1 MTNVPAPSAADDVL
15 DSAELRTPPQNLLC
29 LAGRRDQPRRIA
41 GTPRLL
47 HHWNVFPGHFLTS
60 INHFEYR
67 DTASDTEVEKIAF
80 FHLQSECMRLGQ
92 VGHMD
97 VVSDTTPV
105 GGRIIPSEYLGVFT
119 FP

>member
-1 MTNVPAPSAADDVL
+1 MTNMPAPSAADNVL
-15 DSAELRTPPQNLLC
+15 DSAELRTPPQNLLR
-29 LAGRRDQPRRIA
+29 LASRRDQPWRIA
-41 GTPRLL
+41 GTPRLF
-47 HHWNVFPGHFLTS
+47 HHWNVFSGHFLTS

-67 DTASDTEVEKIAF
+67 DTASDTEVKEIAL

-105 GGRIIPSEYLGVFT
+105 WGRIILAEYLGVFT

>member
-15 DSAELRTPPQNLLC
+15 DLLELWTPAQKLLR
-29 LAGRRDQPRRIA
+29 LASRRDQPWRIA

-47 HHWNVFPGHFLTS
+47 HHWNVFSGHFLTS

-67 DTASDTEVEKIAF
+67 DAASDTEVKKIAF

-105 GGRIIPSEYLGVFT
+105 WGRIIPAEYLGMFT
-119 FP
+119 